1 MSSGQVGGSAEEAFE
16 ALRAQVAL
24 LHKAVE
30 GMAAD
35 ARGTV
40 DYSPT
45 LGAMAESLGKIEE
58 KLNSPALSETPEFW
72 AGRQAQAV
80 ASARRDAQDDLKK
93 AQAALLQATKAIE
106 GTAATHQ
113 TVHEHR
119 KALVTVG
126 ASALVVGIGLY
137 ALLAGPIARRLPESW
152 QAPERMA
159 AATLGLDRWEAGSRL
174 MHAVNPES
182 WANIV
187 IISKVAETNQEALQ
201 ACIRDAKNAGK
212 DVPCRITVAA
222 E

>member
-1 MSSGQVGGSAEEAFE
+1 MSSDQVGGSAEEAFE

-80 ASARRDAQDDLKK
+80 ASARRDAQADLNK
-93 AQAALLQATKAIE
+93 AETALRQAAKAIE
-106 GTAATHQ
+106 GAAATHQ
-113 TVHEHR
+113 TVVEHR
-119 KALVTVG
+119 KALVAVG
-126 ASALVVGIGLY
+126 SFALIVGVMLY

-159 AATLGLDRWEAGSRL
+159 AATLGLDRWEAGQRL
-174 MHAVNPES
+174 MSGANPEA
-182 WANIV
+182 WPHIV
-187 IISKVAETNQEALQ
+187 TGSKLAKANQETLEGCVSEAKKASKAV
-201 ACIRDAKNAGK
+201 ACR
-212 DVPCRITVAA
+212 VTVAA
-222 E
+222 D